1 MHLLTTLLAT
11 AANTA
16 FAVVP
21 IIAVLL
27 GFQLLVLRRR
37 LPNARRIALGCLWV
51 FLGLTLFL
59 VGLQEALFPIGRTM
73 ALQLTAP
80 ALAPSNPGTPGEPA
94 VGGWWAYGRV
104 YAFAAAIGFA
114 AAIAE
119 PALLAVALKANHVSA
134 GTIPALG
141 LRLAVAAG
149 AAAGVTLGVLR
160 LVLGWP
166 MPVVLGIAYGMIAVQ
181 TALAPRVI
189 VPVAYDVGGVTTSTV
204 TVPVV
209 AALGLGLAS
218 AIPGRS
224 PLADG
229 FGLIAFTCLC
239 PIMSVLAFA
248 AVADRLQRTG
258 RRGRR
263 RGRPDGAAAS
273 EDRVE

>member
-1 MHLLTTLLAT
+1 MHLLQVTLAT
-11 AANTA
+11 AAETA
-16 FAVVP
+16 FAAAP
-21 IIAVLL
+21 IILVLL
-27 GFQLLVLRRR
+27 GFQWLVLRRP
-37 LPNARRIALGCLWV
+37 LPNARRIAAGCLWM

-73 ALQLTAP
+73 ALQLTSPEMRAD
-80 ALAPSNPGTPGEPA
+80 ASL
-94 VGGWWAYGRV
+94 GGDATAWWAYGPV

-119 PALLAVALKANHVSA
+119 PALMAVALKARQVSG

-149 AAAGVTLGVLR
+149 AAAGVVLGVLR
-160 LVLGWP
+160 LVIGWP
-166 MPVVLGIAYGMIAVQ
+166 MPVVLAIAYAIVAVQ
-181 TALAPRVI
+181 TVLAPRVI
-189 VPVAYDVGGVTTSTV
+189 VPIAYDVGGVTTSTV

-229 FGLIAFTCLC
+229 FGLIAFTCMC

-248 AVADRLQRTG
+248 TVAGRLE
-258 RRGRR
+258 RR
-263 RGRPDGAAAS
+263 RQRRQQGRADAS
-273 EDRVE
+273 EGPGE